1 MIEEK
6 IPKPNRECGECTKC
20 CEGWLNSNAYGYT
33 QNRGKPC
40 HFLLKKCTIYK
51 DRPKDPCRDFKCVWL
66 ESDLMPMWMR
76 PDLIKAVVL
85 RKITNDIEYL
95 QILESGAKLDS
106 SVLNWFIV
114 WAISNGKN
122 IAYEIEGGM
131 NKMGSEEFFKI
142 DVNVR

>member
-1 MIEEK
+1 
-6 IPKPNRECGECTKC
+6 
-20 CEGWLNSNAYGYT
+20 
-33 QNRGKPC
+33 
-40 HFLLKKCTIYK
+40 
-51 DRPKDPCRDFKCVWL
+51 
-66 ESDLMPMWMR
+66 MPMWMR